1 MSKKIR
7 KNQRAQKSST
17 NLAKKSQ
24 SPPLQSTKKHT
35 KSSPPIPPQPAE
47 AAPYV
52 PSPLR
57 DHLPQPR
64 ALPPNA
70 NSPTATCSPKACLGG
85 IRMARPPRP
94 PSAATRALPPNANSP
109 TATCSPEACLGGS
122 GWLGHH
128 APTFR
133 RLAPARC
140 GAGRSGGKA
149 EQELGAGAKRLRAQ
163 VGGQGSCGDGPSGYA
178 EASLGS
184 TCKCL
189 WVWWLGAVRS
199 FFGFASSSCSA
210 RCG

>member
-70 NSPTATCSPKACLGG
+70 NSPTATCSP
-85 IRMARPPRP
+85 
-94 PSAATRALPPNANSP
+94 
-109 TATCSPEACLGGS
+109 EACLGGS

-133 RLAPARC
+133 RHAPARC
-140 GAGRSGGKA
+140 GAGRSGRMA

-184 TCKCL
+184 TCKWL
-189 WVWWLGAVRS
+189 WVRWLGAVRS
-199 FFGFASSSCSA
+199 FLWICFELWLGSL
-210 RCG
+210 RLM